1 MTHKDD
7 KAGHTVPTPV
17 QPFNAQDTTKTAQ
30 HIKITKLATHRWIIV
45 YSVDGVEQV
54 RAADGQCEDLLVGVV
69 YKVGRELVAVH
80 KHCNWNVICS
90 LQLGKAT
97 VSPLQQQLVIVG

>member
-7 KAGHTVPTPV
+7 KVGHTVPTPV
-17 QPFNAQDTTKTAQ
+17 QPFNAEDRTKTAQ

-45 YSVDGVEQV
+45 YSADGVEQV
-54 RAADGQCEDLLVGVV
+54 SAADRQCEDLLVGVV
-69 YKVGRELVAVH
+69 HKVGRELVACH